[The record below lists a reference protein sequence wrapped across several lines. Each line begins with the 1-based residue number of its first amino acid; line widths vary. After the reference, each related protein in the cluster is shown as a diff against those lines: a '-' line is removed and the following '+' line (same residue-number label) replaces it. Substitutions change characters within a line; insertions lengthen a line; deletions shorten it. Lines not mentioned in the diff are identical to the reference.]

1 MRARL
6 MMKGLIAGTVAT
18 ATLAMSISA
27 LTGGVANAATVD
39 GAVLDITVS
48 PTNVVPNALVRTTID
63 WCVPDG
69 TNEGD
74 TFTIVMPEQL
84 GDFPPSFDLR
94 DPAGRLVAVATIS
107 GDPVTAVIRMT
118 DYVETRSSVCG
129 EAWFESR
136 MSGEGTANT
145 TQTLT
150 YVVNGGLTF
159 ERDVNVGGA
168 VVPSRDSSSKRGQFA
183 DPTDQCRTST
193 TDCIDWIIASRSGPF
208 DAVEFTDL
216 AADGLTFNCDRVL
229 VTYWSL
235 NPDGSRNEDFRPGQV
250 GATASIDCTS
260 TSVSVVTGPVPEA
273 MIVRVR
279 IPATPDE
286 PGGPDGAVYA
296 NSATVGQTEEGELI
310 IDEVSAERRTAVA
323 GGVASGVG
331 IDIEKYDTDGND
343 ADSVAESVT
352 VPDGTADLVFTIV
365 NTGDELVN
373 IEVSDV
379 VTTGGATVS
388 GLTCDFST
396 AAAGAPTSGTTW
408 AGPFPV
414 GAQFDCTAQLSGVEV
429 GDPHANTATVTG
441 ESSVTGEDV
450 TDSDPYNATRTPL
463 PTTTPP
469 TTIAPT
475 TTITIPDPPP
485 PTTAA
490 PTTTVGQ
497 RAVTTTTVNPTSV
510 TIPATG
516 GGASGTAWIG
526 FLILCLGALALL
538 ATRRDPDRII

>member
-1 MRARL
+1 MSIWRNATRGVL
-6 MMKGLIAGTVAT
+6 AAAIVAT
-18 ATLAMSISA
+18 
-27 LTGGVANAATVD
+27 TGIAVSTTAGGIVQAATVD
-39 GAVLDITVS
+39 GAVLDITVQ

-74 TFTIVMPEQL
+74 TFTITMPEQL

-107 GDPVTAVIRMT
+107 GNPITAVITMT

-136 MSGEGTANT
+136 MSDEGTENT

-159 ERDVNVGGA
+159 ERDVIVGGS

-183 DPTDQCRTST
+183 DPADQCRTST
-193 TDCIDWIIASRSGPF
+193 TDCLDWIIASRSGPF
-208 DAVEFTDL
+208 DSVEFTDL

-229 VTYWSL
+229 VTYWTL

-250 GATASIDCTS
+250 GATSTVDCTP
-260 TSVSVVTGPVPEA
+260 TSVSVVTGPLPA
-273 MIVRVR
+273 GMIVRVR
-279 IPATPDE
+279 IPSTPDE
-286 PGGPDGAVYA
+286 PGGPDGDTYT
-296 NSATVGQTEEGELI
+296 NSATVGQTVGGDLE
-310 IDEVSAERRTAVA
+310 IDEVSGERNTAVA
-323 GGVASGVG
+323 GGVASGVA

-343 ADSVAESVT
+343 ADAAADAVVLS
-352 VPDGTADLVFTIV
+352 DGTADLVFTIT

-379 VTTGGATVS
+379 VTTGGATVT
-388 GLTCDFST
+388 GLTCDFSM

-408 AGPFPV
+408 AGPFPA
-414 GAQFDCTAQLSGVEV
+414 GAQFDCTAQLSGVEA
-429 GDPHANTATVTG
+429 GDPHSNTATVTG
-441 ESSVTGEDV
+441 ESSLTGEEVSD
-450 TDSDPYNATRTPL
+450 DDPYNATRTPV
-463 PTTTPP
+463 
-469 TTIAPT
+469 A
-475 TTITIPDPPP
+475 PPP

-490 PTTTVGQ
+490 PTSTVVDPPPTTVAPTTSVQQG
-497 RAVTTTTVNPTSV
+497 AVTTTTVDPTQV
-510 TIPATG
+510 TLPATG
-516 GGASGTAWIG
+516 GTASGSAWIG
-526 FLILCLGALALL
+526 LVALVLGALTLL
-538 ATRRDPDRII
+538 IARKRNDSLI